1 MDTAMALFFNIW
13 KASRQAFDD
22 FKSDADVKDVV
33 NDLGSLH
40 EKLKLC
46 LNRERSVSKSNACSE
61 VNAQLK
67 ETVKKAW
74 NKSSGR
80 ASKSIASYWGR
91 GFHQKCH
98 VVGALLLLLHSA
110 FALLC
115 LDFLASLCGYGFLG
129 FVLLGSPTWKTRV
142 NVCGAFFSVSLA
154 GLLVQLGGSLISLL
168 GSAMSAHPL
177 VFLPLVVLSHY
188 AQEDKRRRVL
198 SSEVGQWLRTLGDQK
213 CLSSSETFLSDDD
226 IINLVNHLLKVDVHT
241 REVLF
246 HIEESDL
253 DVVLNG
259 MTSFS
264 VGKKAMIKN
273 GICIEKGKKEE
284 LEAKDKVKN
293 LLKDLRS
300 KTLQDLENNSV
311 DQGRVQPAL
320 RSSPPRPPQPSPS
333 KSWFGGKPAES
344 PRETLPEAK

>member
-1 MDTAMALFFNIW
+1 MALFFNIW

-46 LNRERSVSKSNACSE
+46 LNRERSKNNAYSE

-129 FVLLGSPTWKTRV
+129 FVLLGSPTWKTRF

-188 AQEDKRRRVL
+188 VQEDKRSRLL

-213 CLSSSETFLSDDD
+213 CLSSSETFLLCVCVYTMPFQAVCVCVCVYDAFLKPKYLGTFPV
-226 IINLVNHLLKVDVHT
+226 INQ
-241 REVLF
+241 
-246 HIEESDL
+246 
-253 DVVLNG
+253 G
-259 MTSFS
+259 
-264 VGKKAMIKN
+264 
-273 GICIEKGKKEE
+273 C
-284 LEAKDKVKN
+284 
-293 LLKDLRS
+293 LR
-300 KTLQDLENNSV
+300 
-311 DQGRVQPAL
+311 
-320 RSSPPRPPQPSPS
+320 
-333 KSWFGGKPAES
+333 
-344 PRETLPEAK
+344 